1 MLFIVNLFA
10 TNRALYIK
18 KYKNENKVALVIG
31 NCNYSSFTKLK
42 NSCNDANDIGYN
54 LQNLGFKV
62 YFLKNGSKKEM
73 KQKIK
78 TFTNALKNGGVGM
91 FYYAGHGI
99 EVDNKNY
106 LIPLNADIS
115 EKPDVEDEAVSVNW
129 IISRMEYANNRL
141 NIVVLDAC
149 RNNPF
154 GRGGGGGLA
163 PINDAKGMYIAFA
176 TAPGKTASDGNGRN
190 GLFTKYLI
198 KNLQTPNLTLNEV
211 FDKTRQEVYY
221 SSDERQTPWTS
232 SSVIG
237 EFYFKLDGEVS
248 HPSTFSF
255 KNIDDKVSLT
265 INPTPYNA
273 RVEITNISK
282 SYYDGIK
289 LKKGRYNI
297 RVSKDGYITK
307 SGYIDLKSDTNIAI
321 TLDKEPI
328 ATTSYISHKTTATTI
343 YTWIDPDTGLM
354 WQNEKY
360 TAEDDRNYK
369 KNIEGGKVWNWWNAK
384 EYCQNLQLDG
394 YSDWRLPTRDE
405 LKTIISNTNHNGYY
419 IKKELSKSMG
429 KGSYFWSSTPYVSFS
444 ERAWYVNF
452 SNGYGSSNYKYYKNY
467 VRCVRDSR

>member
-1 MLFIVNLFA
+1 MVISLFA
-10 TNRALYIK
+10 IERSLYIK
-18 KYKNENKVALVIG
+18 KYKNENKIALVIG
-31 NCNYSSFTKLK
+31 NCNYSKFAKLR
-42 NSCNDANDIGYN
+42 NSCNDAIDMKYT
-54 LQNLGFKV
+54 LQNLGFRV
-62 YFLKNGSKKEM
+62 YFLKNGSKRAM

-78 TFTNALKNGGVGM
+78 AFTNALKNGGVGM

-106 LIPLNADIS
+106 LIPLYADIS

-129 IISRMEYANNRL
+129 IIDRMEYAKNRL

-176 TAPGKTASDGNGRN
+176 TAPGKTASDGSGRN

-211 FDKTRQEVYY
+211 FDKTRKDVYRY
-221 SSDERQTPWTS
+221 SYERQLPWTMT
-232 SSVIG
+232 SVIG
-237 EFYFKLDGEVS
+237 EFYFKLDGEVT

-255 KNIDDKVSLT
+255 KNVDDKVSLT

-273 RVEITNISK
+273 RVEITNISGN
-282 SYYDGIK
+282 YYDGIR
-289 LKKGRYNI
+289 LKKGRYYV
-297 RVSKDGYITK
+297 RVSKPGYITK

-321 TLDKEPI
+321 TLDKEVV
-328 ATTSYISHKTTATTI
+328 ATH
-343 YTWIDPDTGLM
+343 TWIDPATGLM

-360 TAEDDRNYK
+360 TKEEDHIYWARSSK
-369 KNIEGGKVWNWWNAK
+369 KEGGKVWNWWNAK
-384 EYCQNLQLDG
+384 KYCQNLYLDG
-394 YSDWRLPTRDE
+394 YSDWRLPTINE
-405 LKTIISNTNHNGYY
+405 LKTILTKTRYNGYY

-429 KGSYFWSSTPYVSFS
+429 SGGWFWSSTPHVSYS
-444 ERAWYVNF
+444 EGAWGVNF
-452 SNGYGSSNYKYYKNY
+452 DYGYDYYGNKTYKNS
-467 VRCVRDSR
+467 VRCVRDGR